1 MSLRVLVVD
10 DQGIVRAGFAAVI
23 DAEEDMTVVGEAA
36 DGATAVVLAAELAP
50 DVVVMDVR
58 MPELDGIAATRIIT
72 GKENAPRVLV
82 LTTFDLDAYVFDA
95 LRAGASG
102 FLLKDVHASE
112 LLDGIRVVASGE
124 SVLAPSATRRLIGHY
139 ASGAGTGF
147 HSKSASD
154 SSGSS
159 GSSGSFSSSG
169 SGPRELESLTDS
181 QRNVLGL
188 LASGLNNAEIAGELG
203 ITVGTVK
210 SHVNA
215 LLRKLGLRDRVQ
227 ATILAYD
234 LGITRPNPPGA
245 DHL

>member
-23 DAEEDMTVVGEAA
+23 DAEDDMTVVGEAA

-72 GKENAPRVLV
+72 ARPDAPRVLV

-147 HSKSASD
+147 RSGPD
-154 SSGSS
+154 SGP
-159 GSSGSFSSSG
+159 GN
-169 SGPRELESLTDS
+169 GPRELESLTGS
-181 QRNVLGL
+181 QRNVLSL
-188 LASGLNNAEIAGELG
+188 LASGLNNAEIAEELD

>member
-1 MSLRVLVVD
+1 MSLKVLVVD

-23 DAEEDMTVVGEAA
+23 GAEEDMTVVGEAA
-36 DGATAVVLAAELAP
+36 DGAAAVRLAEELAP

-72 GKENAPRVLV
+72 GGENAPRVLV
-82 LTTFDLDAYVFDA
+82 LTTFDLDVYVFDA

-102 FLLKDVHASE
+102 FLLKDVHPSE
-112 LLDGIRVVASGE
+112 LLQGIRVVASGE
-124 SVLAPSATRRLIGHY
+124 SVLSPSATRRLIGHY
-139 ASGAGTGF
+139 ASGAPTRVQA
-147 HSKSASD
+147 AS
-154 SSGSS
+154 GHH
-159 GSSGSFSSSG
+159 
-169 SGPRELESLTDS
+169 ELDSLTA
-181 QRNVLGL
+181 RERFVLTL
-188 LASGLNNAEIAGELG
+188 VASGLTNMEIGAELG

-234 LGITRPNPPGA
+234 VGLAHPNPPGA
-245 DHL
+245 HL

>member
-23 DAEEDMTVVGEAA
+23 DAEDDMTVVGEAA

-147 HSKSASD
+147 R
-154 SSGSS
+154 SSGTDS
-159 GSSGSFSSSG
+159 GSGN
-169 SGPRELESLTDS
+169 GPRELESLTGS
-181 QRNVLGL
+181 QRNVLAL
-188 LASGLNNAEIAGELG
+188 LASGLNNAEIAAELD

>member
-1 MSLRVLVVD
+1 MSLKVLVVD

-36 DGATAVVLAAELAP
+36 DGAHAVRLAEELAP

-72 GKENAPRVLV
+72 GRPDAPRVLV

-102 FLLKDVHASE
+102 FLLKDVHPSE

-124 SVLAPSATRRLIGHY
+124 SVLAPSATRRLISHY
-139 ASGAGTGF
+139 ASGPRTVLPV
-147 HSKSASD
+147 
-154 SSGSS
+154 GSS
-159 GSSGSFSSSG
+159 
-169 SGPRELESLTDS
+169 PELDSLTSS
-181 QRNVLGL
+181 QRGVLTL
-188 LASGLNNAEIAGELG
+188 VASGLTNAEIAEHLG

-215 LLRKLGLRDRVQ
+215 VLRKLGLRDRVQ

-234 LGITRPNPPGA
+234 LGLARPNPPGT
-245 DHL
+245 HL

>member
-10 DQGIVRAGFAAVI
+10 DQGVVRAGFAAMI

-36 DGATAVVLAAELAP
+36 DGAAAVRLAEELAP

-72 GKENAPRVLV
+72 GRQDAPRVLV
-82 LTTFDLDAYVFDA
+82 LTTFDLDSYVFDA

-102 FLLKDVHASE
+102 FLLKDVHPAE
-112 LLDGIRVVASGE
+112 LLQGIRVVAAGE

-139 ASGAGTGF
+139 SSGAGPGIR
-147 HSKSASD
+147 AD
-154 SSGSS
+154 A
-159 GSSGSFSSSG
+159 
-169 SGPRELESLTDS
+169 GPRELDSLTGS
-181 QRNVLGL
+181 QRNVLTL
-188 LASGLNNAEIAGELG
+188 VASGLNNSEIAEELG

-227 ATILAYD
+227 VTILAYD
-234 LGITRPNPPGA
+234 LGLARPNPPGA
-245 DHL
+245 HL

>member
-1 MSLRVLVVD
+1 MSLNVLVVD

-23 DAEEDMTVVGEAA
+23 DAEDDMTVVGEAA
-36 DGATAVVLAAELAP
+36 DGAEAVRLAAELAP

-72 GKENAPRVLV
+72 GRENAPRILV

-112 LLDGIRVVASGE
+112 LLHGIRVVAAGE

-139 ASGAGTGF
+139 ATGAGTGF
-147 HSKSASD
+147 RSE
-154 SSGSS
+154 G
-159 GSSGSFSSSG
+159 
-169 SGPRELESLTDS
+169 GPRELDSLTGS
-181 QRNVLGL
+181 QHNVLTL
-188 LASGLNNAEIAGELG
+188 LASGLNNAEIAEELG

-234 LGITRPNPPGA
+234 LGLARPNPPGT
-245 DHL
+245 HL

>member
-10 DQGIVRAGFAAVI
+10 DQGIVRAGFTAVI
-23 DAEEDMTVVGEAA
+23 GAEEDMTVVGEAA
-36 DGATAVVLAAELAP
+36 DGAAAVRLAEELAP

-82 LTTFDLDAYVFDA
+82 LTTFDLDVYVFDA

-102 FLLKDVHASE
+102 FLLKDVHPAE
-112 LLDGIRVVASGE
+112 LLQGIRVVAAGE
-124 SVLAPSATRRLIGHY
+124 SVLSPSATRRLIGHY
-139 ASGAGTGF
+139 ASGAPTRIHTGGT
-147 HSKSASD
+147 HPELDTLTA
-154 SSGSS
+154 
-159 GSSGSFSSSG
+159 
-169 SGPRELESLTDS
+169 RERYVLTL
-181 QRNVLGL
+181 V
-188 LASGLNNAEIAGELG
+188 ASGLTNLEIGAELG

-234 LGITRPNPPGA
+234 VGLARPHPPGA
-245 DHL
+245 HL

>member
-1 MSLRVLVVD
+1 MSLRVLVAD

-36 DGATAVVLAAELAP
+36 DGAAAVRLAEELAP
-50 DVVVMDVR
+50 DVIVMDVR

-72 GKENAPRVLV
+72 GPQDAPRVLV

-112 LLDGIRVVASGE
+112 LLHGIRVVAAGE

-139 ASGAGTGF
+139 ASGAVTGTRT
-147 HSKSASD
+147 
-154 SSGSS
+154 GST
-159 GSSGSFSSSG
+159 
-169 SGPRELESLTDS
+169 PRELDSLTGRE
-181 QRNVLGL
+181 RNVLTL
-188 LASGLNNAEIAGELG
+188 VASGLTNAEIAEQLG

-234 LGITRPNPPGA
+234 LGLARPNPPGS
-245 DHL
+245 HL

>member
-23 DAEEDMTVVGEAA
+23 DAEEDLTVVGEAA
-36 DGATAVVLAAELAP
+36 DGVAAVRLAEELAP

-72 GKENAPRVLV
+72 GRENAPRVLV

-102 FLLKDVHASE
+102 FLLKDVHPAE
-112 LLDGIRVVASGE
+112 LLHGIRVVAAGE

-139 ASGAGTGF
+139 ASGAGPGQRLGG
-147 HSKSASD
+147 
-154 SSGSS
+154 GS
-159 GSSGSFSSSG
+159 
-169 SGPRELESLTDS
+169 RELDSLTA
-181 QRNVLGL
+181 RERYVLTLIATGL
-188 LASGLNNAEIAGELG
+188 TNAEVAEELG

-234 LGITRPNPPGA
+234 LGLAHPNPPGT
-245 DHL
+245 HL

>member
-1 MSLRVLVVD
+1 MSLNVLVVD

-23 DAEEDMTVVGEAA
+23 DAEEDLTVVGEAA
-36 DGATAVVLAAELAP
+36 DGAEAVRLAKELAP

-72 GKENAPRVLV
+72 SDEDAPRVLV

-102 FLLKDVHASE
+102 FLLKDVHPAE
-112 LLDGIRVVASGE
+112 LLQGIRVVAAGE

-139 ASGAGTGF
+139 ASGTGPAPGTDG
-147 HSKSASD
+147 
-154 SSGSS
+154 G
-159 GSSGSFSSSG
+159 
-169 SGPRELESLTDS
+169 GPRELDSLTGS
-181 QRNVLGL
+181 QRGVLQL
-188 LASGLNNAEIAGELG
+188 LAAGLNNAEIAEQLG

-215 LLRKLGLRDRVQ
+215 VLRKLGLRDRVQ

-234 LGITRPNPPGA
+234 LGLARPNPPGTS
-245 DHL
+245 L

>member
-1 MSLRVLVVD
+1 MSLTVLVVD

-36 DGATAVVLAAELAP
+36 DGAAAVRLAGELAP

-72 GKENAPRVLV
+72 GGENAPRVLV

-102 FLLKDVHASE
+102 FLLKDVHPAE
-112 LLDGIRVVASGE
+112 LLQGIRVVAAGE

-139 ASGAGTGF
+139 ASGGGGPAAGE
-147 HSKSASD
+147 AS
-154 SSGSS
+154 
-159 GSSGSFSSSG
+159 
-169 SGPRELESLTDS
+169 PELDSLTAS
-181 QRNVLGL
+181 QRNVLTL
-188 LASGLNNAEIAGELG
+188 VASGLTNAEIAEQLG

-234 LGITRPNPPGA
+234 LGLARPNPPGT
-245 DHL
+245 HL

>member
-1 MSLRVLVVD
+1 MSLKVLVVD

-36 DGATAVVLAAELAP
+36 DGAEAVRLARELAP

-72 GKENAPRVLV
+72 GRENAPRVLV
-82 LTTFDLDAYVFDA
+82 LTTFDLDSYVFDA

-102 FLLKDVHASE
+102 FLLKDVHPSE
-112 LLDGIRVVASGE
+112 LLQGIRVVATGE

-139 ASGAGTGF
+139 ASGAGAGF
-147 HSKSASD
+147 R
-154 SSGSS
+154 
-159 GSSGSFSSSG
+159 SG
-169 SGPRELESLTDS
+169 SGPRELDSLTGS

-188 LASGLNNAEIAGELG
+188 LAAGLNNAEIGEELG

-234 LGITRPNPPGA
+234 LGLAHPNPPGT
-245 DHL
+245 HL

>member
-23 DAEEDMTVVGEAA
+23 DAEDDMTVVGEAA

-72 GKENAPRVLV
+72 AREDAPRVLV

-112 LLDGIRVVASGE
+112 LLASIRVVASGE

-147 HSKSASD
+147 RSD
-154 SSGSS
+154 AEN
-159 GSSGSFSSSG
+159 
-169 SGPRELESLTDS
+169 GPRELESLTGS
-181 QRNVLGL
+181 QRNVLAL
-188 LASGLNNAEIAGELG
+188 LASGLNNAEIAAELD

>member
-23 DAEEDMTVVGEAA
+23 DAEDDMTVVGEAA

-72 GKENAPRVLV
+72 ARENAPRVLV

-112 LLDGIRVVASGE
+112 LLAGIRVVASGE

-147 HSKSASD
+147 RSD
-154 SSGSS
+154 AEN
-159 GSSGSFSSSG
+159 
-169 SGPRELESLTDS
+169 GPRELESLTGS
-181 QRNVLGL
+181 QRNVLAL
-188 LASGLNNAEIAGELG
+188 LASGLNNAEIAAELD

>member
-1 MSLRVLVVD
+1 MSLNVLVAD

-36 DGATAVVLAAELAP
+36 DGAAAVRLAEELAP

-72 GKENAPRVLV
+72 GPENAPRVLV
-82 LTTFDLDAYVFDA
+82 LTTFDLDAYVLEA

-102 FLLKDVHASE
+102 FLLKDVHASQ
-112 LLDGIRVVASGE
+112 LLEGIRQVAAGE
-124 SVLAPSATRRLIGHY
+124 SVLAPSATRRLIGHF
-139 ASGAGTGF
+139 AAGPP
-147 HSKSASD
+147 AAVPA
-154 SSGSS
+154 GSY
-159 GSSGSFSSSG
+159 
-169 SGPRELESLTDS
+169 PALDSLTGS
-181 QRNVLGL
+181 QRGVLALVAAGL
-188 LASGLNNAEIAGELG
+188 TNAEIAGRLG

-234 LGITRPNPPGA
+234 LGLARPNPPGT
-245 DHL
+245 HL

>member
-1 MSLRVLVVD
+1 MSLKVLVVD
-10 DQGIVRAGFAAVI
+10 DQGIVRAGFAALI
-23 DAEEDMTVVGEAA
+23 DAEEDLTVVGEAA
-36 DGATAVVLAAELAP
+36 DGATAVRLAVELAP
-50 DVVVMDVR
+50 DVIVMDVR

-72 GKENAPRVLV
+72 GRENAPRVLV

-102 FLLKDVHASE
+102 FLLKDVHPAE
-112 LLDGIRVVASGE
+112 LLHGIRVVAAGE

-139 ASGAGTGF
+139 AHGPAAGNRP
-147 HSKSASD
+147 D
-154 SSGSS
+154 
-159 GSSGSFSSSG
+159 
-169 SGPRELESLTDS
+169 SGPRQLDTLTDS
-181 QRNVLGL
+181 QRGVLSL
-188 LASGLNNAEIAGELG
+188 LASGLNNAEIAEELR

-234 LGITRPNPPGA
+234 LGLTRPNPPGA
-245 DHL
+245 HL

>member
-1 MSLRVLVVD
+1 MSLKVLVVD

-23 DAEEDMTVVGEAA
+23 GAEEDMTVVGEAA
-36 DGATAVVLAAELAP
+36 DGAAAVRLAEELAP

-72 GKENAPRVLV
+72 GRENAPRVLV
-82 LTTFDLDAYVFDA
+82 LTTFDLDVYVFDA

-102 FLLKDVHASE
+102 FLLKDVHPSE
-112 LLDGIRVVASGE
+112 LLQGIRVVASGE
-124 SVLAPSATRRLIGHY
+124 SVLSPSATRRLIGHY
-139 ASGAGTGF
+139 ASGEPTRIHA
-147 HSKSASD
+147 ASD
-154 SSGSS
+154 
-159 GSSGSFSSSG
+159 
-169 SGPRELESLTDS
+169 RHELDSLTA
-181 QRNVLGL
+181 RERFVLTL
-188 LASGLNNAEIAGELG
+188 VASGLTNMEIGAELG

-234 LGITRPNPPGA
+234 VGLAHPNPPGA
-245 DHL
+245 HL

>member
-1 MSLRVLVVD
+1 MSLKVLVVD

-23 DAEEDMTVVGEAA
+23 DAEDDMTVVGEAG
-36 DGATAVVLAAELAP
+36 DGATAVRLAAELAP
-50 DVVVMDVR
+50 DVIVMDVR

-72 GKENAPRVLV
+72 GRENAPRVLV

-112 LLDGIRVVASGE
+112 LLNGIRVVATGE

-139 ASGAGTGF
+139 ASGAGAGIP
-147 HSKSASD
+147 
-154 SSGSS
+154 GE
-159 GSSGSFSSSG
+159 
-169 SGPRELESLTDS
+169 SGPRELGSLTGS
-181 QRNVLGL
+181 QRNVLSL
-188 LASGLNNAEIAGELG
+188 VASGLNNAEIAEELG

-234 LGITRPNPPGA
+234 LGLARPNPPGVG
-245 DHL
+245 HL

>member
-1 MSLRVLVVD
+1 MSLRVLVAD

-36 DGATAVVLAAELAP
+36 DGAEAVRLTGELAP
-50 DVVVMDVR
+50 DVIVMDVR
-58 MPELDGIAATRIIT
+58 MPELDGIAATRIIA
-72 GKENAPRVLV
+72 GRENAPRVLV

-102 FLLKDVHASE
+102 FLLKDVYPAE
-112 LLDGIRVVASGE
+112 LLQGIRVVAAGE

-139 ASGAGTGF
+139 ASETVPAP
-147 HSKSASD
+147 ASGRTPPGLHD
-154 SSGSS
+154 
-159 GSSGSFSSSG
+159 
-169 SGPRELESLTDS
+169 LHSLTE
-181 QRNVLGL
+181 RERLVLSL
-188 LASGLNNAEIAGELG
+188 VASGLSNAEIAEQLG

-234 LGITRPNPPGA
+234 LGLARPNPPGSRP
-245 DHL
+245 

>member
-36 DGATAVVLAAELAP
+36 DGAEAVRLAEELAP

-58 MPELDGIAATRIIT
+58 MPQLDGIAATRIIT
-72 GKENAPRVLV
+72 GRDDAPRVLV

-102 FLLKDVHASE
+102 FLLKDVHAAE
-112 LLDGIRVVASGE
+112 LLAGIRVVAAGE

-139 ASGAGTGF
+139 ASGTGPGT
-147 HSKSASD
+147 
-154 SSGSS
+154 
-159 GSSGSFSSSG
+159 
-169 SGPRELESLTDS
+169 TDS
-181 QRNVLGL
+181 GALRALDALTGSQRGVLSL
-188 LASGLNNAEIAGELG
+188 LATGLTNAEIAEELG

-234 LGITRPNPPGA
+234 LGLARPNPPGP
-245 DHL
+245 HL

>member
-1 MSLRVLVVD
+1 MSLKVLVVD

-23 DAEEDMTVVGEAA
+23 DAEDDMTVVGEAA
-36 DGATAVVLAAELAP
+36 DGVEAVRLAADLAP

-72 GKENAPRVLV
+72 GRENAPRVLV

-102 FLLKDVHASE
+102 FLLKDVHAAE
-112 LLDGIRVVASGE
+112 LLQGIRVVAGE

-139 ASGAGTGF
+139 ASGAERARPG
-147 HSKSASD
+147 SD
-154 SSGSS
+154 SG
-159 GSSGSFSSSG
+159 
-169 SGPRELESLTDS
+169 GPQDLATLTGS
-181 QRNVLGL
+181 QRNVLTL
-188 LASGLNNAEIAGELG
+188 LASGLNNAEIAEDLG

-234 LGITRPNPPGA
+234 LGLTHPNPPGG
-245 DHL
+245 HL

>member
-1 MSLRVLVVD
+1 MSLKVLVVD

-23 DAEEDMTVVGEAA
+23 DAEEDLTVVGEAA
-36 DGATAVVLAAELAP
+36 DGATAVRLAEELAP
-50 DVVVMDVR
+50 DVIVMDVR

-72 GKENAPRVLV
+72 GRENAPRVLV

-102 FLLKDVHASE
+102 FLLKDVRPAE
-112 LLDGIRVVASGE
+112 LLDGIRVVATGE

-139 ASGAGTGF
+139 ASRPNTGNRT
-147 HSKSASD
+147 D
-154 SSGSS
+154 
-159 GSSGSFSSSG
+159 
-169 SGPRELESLTDS
+169 SGPRELDSLTES
-181 QRNVLGL
+181 QRGVLAL
-188 LASGLNNAEIAGELG
+188 IAAGLNNAEIAAELG

-234 LGITRPNPPGA
+234 LGLARPNPPGA
-245 DHL
+245 AHL

>member
-1 MSLRVLVVD
+1 MSLSVLVVD
-10 DQGIVRAGFAAVI
+10 DQGVVRAGFAAVI

-36 DGATAVVLAAELAP
+36 DGVAAVRLAEELAP

-72 GKENAPRVLV
+72 GRENAPRVLV

-102 FLLKDVHASE
+102 FLLKDVHAAE
-112 LLDGIRVVASGE
+112 LLHGIRVVAAGE

-139 ASGAGTGF
+139 ASAAGTGMR
-147 HSKSASD
+147 AE
-154 SSGSS
+154 
-159 GSSGSFSSSG
+159 
-169 SGPRELESLTDS
+169 SGPRELDSLTGS
-181 QRNVLGL
+181 QHNVLAL
-188 LASGLNNAEIAGELG
+188 LASGLNNAEIAEQLG

-234 LGITRPNPPGA
+234 LGLARPNPPGT
-245 DHL
+245 HL

>member
-10 DQGIVRAGFAAVI
+10 DQGVVRAGFAAMI

-36 DGATAVVLAAELAP
+36 DGAAAVRLAEELAP

-72 GKENAPRVLV
+72 GRQDAPRVLV
-82 LTTFDLDAYVFDA
+82 LTTFDLDSYVFDA

-102 FLLKDVHASE
+102 FLLKDVHPAE
-112 LLDGIRVVASGE
+112 LLQGIRVVAAGE

-139 ASGAGTGF
+139 SSGAGAGIR
-147 HSKSASD
+147 AD
-154 SSGSS
+154 A
-159 GSSGSFSSSG
+159 
-169 SGPRELESLTDS
+169 GPRELDSLTGS
-181 QRNVLGL
+181 QRNVLTL
-188 LASGLNNAEIAGELG
+188 VASGLNNSEIAEELG

-227 ATILAYD
+227 VTILAYD
-234 LGITRPNPPGA
+234 LGLARPNPPGA
-245 DHL
+245 HL

>member
-23 DAEEDMTVVGEAA
+23 DAEDDMTVVGEAA

-72 GKENAPRVLV
+72 GRENAPRVLV

-112 LLDGIRVVASGE
+112 LLAGIRVVASGE

-147 HSKSASD
+147 RSD
-154 SSGSS
+154 AEN
-159 GSSGSFSSSG
+159 
-169 SGPRELESLTDS
+169 GPRELESLTGS
-181 QRNVLGL
+181 QRNVLAL
-188 LASGLNNAEIAGELG
+188 LASGLNNAEIAAELD

-245 DHL
+245 EHL